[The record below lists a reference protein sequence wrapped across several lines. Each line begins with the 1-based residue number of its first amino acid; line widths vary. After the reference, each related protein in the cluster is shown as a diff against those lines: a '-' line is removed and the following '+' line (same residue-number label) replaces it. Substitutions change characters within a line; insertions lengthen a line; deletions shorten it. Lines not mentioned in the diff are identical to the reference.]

1 MMEELSFDQIL
12 TEIFEN
18 NSSLTGVLRCFLL
31 NENFEFIHD
40 YHAELNSGGKY
51 LSGVS
56 SSSKMEM
63 IESRDFEL
71 CKNISDAFDN
81 GKKMEV
87 YFGEQEFYT
96 SKIFE
101 GQFSLCVVYV
111 KCNDSCI
118 WSLGFVSSSGF
129 SNDALLVEI
138 GRQLKDSVKSIY
150 RVLEERKKLIEV

>member
-1 MMEELSFDQIL
+1 MEELSFHHVL

-18 NSSLTGVLRCFLL
+18 NNSLSGVLRCFLL
-31 NENFEFIHD
+31 NEKFEFIHD
-40 YHAELNSGGKY
+40 YHAELDSGGKY

-56 SSSKMEM
+56 STTKMDM
-63 IESRDFEL
+63 IETRDFEL
-71 CKNISDAFDN
+71 CKNISDTFEN

-111 KCNDSCI
+111 KCDENNSNSHV
-118 WSLGFVSSSGF
+118 WSLGFVSFSGF

-150 RVLEERKKLIEV
+150 RSSK